1 MYNSDTDFIFPPRGI
16 PSLRNER
23 GAAWRDLV
31 AAVEEKQPDSPEQV
45 AFILLMAR
53 LNNCSTCNADSYR
66 AIHGCILC
74 SKQSLKRFH
83 GSDEEL
89 AALFETAM
97 VDVSVFL
104 NKI

>member
-31 AAVEEKQPDSPEQV
+31 AAVEEKQPNSPEQV

-89 AALFETAM
+89 AVLFETAR